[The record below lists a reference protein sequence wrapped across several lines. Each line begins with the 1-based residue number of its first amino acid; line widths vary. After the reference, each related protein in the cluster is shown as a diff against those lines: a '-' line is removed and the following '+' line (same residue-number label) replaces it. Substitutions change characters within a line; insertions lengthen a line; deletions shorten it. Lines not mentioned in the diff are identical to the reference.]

1 MSKSNKHF
9 KRRLSL
15 FLVFVLAFG
24 SVVSVSAEELSQRN
38 YSAKEDISY
47 ENYRLA
53 DLPEVIANSIL
64 TTDTTPVEI
73 INQDTDDIYSITV
86 KNSDG
91 TNTLHIFQ
99 TPIKYVDG
107 NSVKLKDT
115 AINSSTKRIS
125 MFDTYAYESGDMRL
139 KAIFPSIS
147 ATALRLNMMI
157 IP

>member
-9 KRRLSL
+9 KRRLSF

-64 TTDTTPVEI
+64 TTDTTPRR
-73 INQDTDDIYSITV
+73 NNKSRHRRYLQYYR
-86 KNSDG
+86 KK
-91 TNTLHIFQ
+91 Q
-99 TPIKYVDG
+99 
-107 NSVKLKDT
+107 
-115 AINSSTKRIS
+115 
-125 MFDTYAYESGDMRL
+125 
-139 KAIFPSIS
+139 
-147 ATALRLNMMI
+147 
-157 IP
+157 

>member
-86 KNSDG
+86 K
-91 TNTLHIFQ
+91 TVMAQIPCIFS
-99 TPIKYVDG
+99 KH
-107 NSVKLKDT
+107 
-115 AINSSTKRIS
+115 R
-125 MFDTYAYESGDMRL
+125 
-139 KAIFPSIS
+139 
-147 ATALRLNMMI
+147 
-157 IP
+157 